1 MTDDALILAIDQ
13 GTTNT
18 KAILVD
24 RGGGVVSRASRPMDI
39 EYPQPGWVQQ
49 DADAIWQAVSACIDE
64 CLSSAG
70 SSALAAIAIS
80 NQRETGLAW
89 ERASSR
95 PIGPAVTWQCRRSA
109 ELCERLRAA
118 GSGPAIQA
126 RTGLPVDPMFTAGK
140 LRWLLDAAPDGQ
152 ARAAAGEL
160 CVGTV
165 DSWLLW
171 NLTGGAQ
178 HRTDVSNAS
187 RTQLMDIS
195 AGAWDAELG
204 ELFGVP
210 LPALPEILPSSTDFG
225 ETVAVGALPAGVRV
239 RALIGDSHAAL
250 FGHAGFAE
258 GSVKA
263 TYGTGSSL
271 MMPTPLRLAAGGGL
285 ASTIAW
291 GLDDGIVYALEGN
304 IYVTGAAVQWLAD
317 FAGLAGPDAVAEL
330 AARTPS
336 TDGIYLVPAFVGLGA
351 PHWDD
356 AARGLISGLT
366 RGSSLAQLARATVES
381 IAYQVR
387 DVFEVMQA
395 ASGDSLTVLL
405 ADGGVTRNAQ
415 LMQFQ
420 ADILGLPVQR
430 NDTPELSAVGAAY
443 LAGLASGTW
452 ATTDE
457 IAALPRSV
465 VRFEPQMDETER
477 EGLYAGWLE
486 AVARATMR
494 ARPEA

>member
-24 RGGGVVSRASRPMDI
+24 RDGAIVGRASRPMDI
-39 EYPQPGWVQQ
+39 EYPRPGWVQQ
-49 DADAIWQAVSACIDE
+49 DADAIWDAVRGCVDG
-64 CLSSAG
+64 CLASAG
-70 SSALAAIAIS
+70 SPALSAVAVS
-80 NQRETGLAW
+80 NQRETGIAW
-89 ERASSR
+89 DRASGR

-109 ELCERLRAA
+109 ELCEGLRAA

-140 LRWLLDAAPDGQ
+140 LRWLLDALPDGQ
-152 ARAAAGEL
+152 ARAEAGEL

-195 AGAWDAELG
+195 AGAWDAELS
-204 ELFGVP
+204 ELFRVP
-210 LPALPEILPSSTDFG
+210 LPALPEILPSNAQFG
-225 ETVAVGALPAGVRV
+225 ETVAVGPLPAGTPI

-250 FGHAGFAE
+250 FGHASFAE
-258 GSVKA
+258 GSAKS

-271 MMPTPLRLAAGGGL
+271 MMPTSLRLAAGGGL
-285 ASTIAW
+285 ASTVAW

-317 FAGLAGPDAVAEL
+317 FAGLAGPDAVADL
-330 AARTPS
+330 AAATPS
-336 TDGIYLVPAFVGLGA
+336 PDGVYLVPAFVGLGA
-351 PHWDD
+351 PHW
-356 AARGLISGLT
+356 AEEARGLITGLT
-366 RGSSLAQLARATVES
+366 RASTLGQLARATIES

-395 ASGDSLTVLL
+395 ASSGSLAVLL
-405 ADGGVTRNAQ
+405 ADGGVTRNTQ

-430 NDTPELSAVGAAY
+430 NDTPELSAMGAAY

-452 ATTDE
+452 ASTDE
-457 IAALPRSV
+457 IAALPRTV
-465 VRFEPQMDETER
+465 VRFEPRMAEADR
-477 EGLYAGWLE
+477 DRLYSGWQE
-486 AVARATMR
+486 ALARATL
-494 ARPEA
+494 RPG

>member
-1 MTDDALILAIDQ
+1 
-13 GTTNT
+13 
-18 KAILVD
+18 
-24 RGGGVVSRASRPMDI
+24 
-39 EYPQPGWVQQ
+39 
-49 DADAIWQAVSACIDE
+49 
-64 CLSSAG
+64 
-70 SSALAAIAIS
+70 
-80 NQRETGLAW
+80 
-89 ERASSR
+89 
-95 PIGPAVTWQCRRSA
+95 VTWQCRRSS
-109 ELCERLRAA
+109 EICERLRSA
-118 GSGPAIQA
+118 GHGPRIEA

-140 LRWLLDAAPDGQ
+140 LRWLLDSVPDGQ
-152 ARAAAGEL
+152 ARAMAGEL

-171 NLTGGAQ
+171 NLTGGTQ

-195 AGAWDAELG
+195 AGAWDPELS

-210 LPALPEILPSSTDFG
+210 LPALPEILPSSAHFG
-225 ETVAVGALPAGVRV
+225 ETVAIGTLPAGVPV

-250 FGHAGFAE
+250 FGHASFAE

-285 ASTIAW
+285 ASTVAW
-291 GLDDGIVYALEGN
+291 GLDGIVYALEGN
-304 IYVTGAAVQWLAD
+304 IYITGAAVQWLAD
-317 FAGLAGPDAVAEL
+317 LTGLAGPGAVADL
-330 AARTPS
+330 AAAAPT
-336 TDGIYLVPAFVGLGA
+336 TNGVYLVPAFVGLGA

-356 AARGLISGLT
+356 SARGLISGLT
-366 RGSSLAQLARATVES
+366 RGSNLGQLARATVES

-395 ASGDSLTVLL
+395 ASSGTLTVLL
-405 ADGGVTRNAQ
+405 ADGGVTRNTQ

-430 NDTPELSAVGAAY
+430 NDTPELSAMGAAY

-452 ATTDE
+452 ASTDE

-465 VRFEPQMDETER
+465 VRFEPQMEETER
-477 EGLYAGWLE
+477 ERLYAGWQE
-486 AVARATMR
+486 AIARATL
-494 ARPEA
+494 RPG